1 MSVHVRTFTDADPT
15 DALVIVALPS
25 TGAASPIAGQYLI
38 NALEM
43 PLVGD
48 LAGEAFAGLIHVEG
62 GRPTHPVRIHG
73 GDVACEVD
81 GPCRRVFVVSTEI
94 PIAPEG
100 MAVVAQ
106 AIRSWAADARLLLVL
121 DAVVRDEGDDTPDV
135 WRVATDAEAEKR
147 VAGSGAEPLKKA
159 LIGGMTAFLLA
170 EGSAA
175 ALVVEARKDHPDGRA
190 AAALVTALDP
200 LIPQIKVD
208 AEPLL
213 KDAMDLEEQV
223 KAAAEEA
230 QKQAPKRIPH
240 SFI

>member
-1 MSVHVRTFTDADPT
+1 MYKR
-15 DALVIVALPS
+15 
-25 TGAASPIAGQYLI
+25 Q
-38 NALEM
+38 
-43 PLVGD
+43 
-48 LAGEAFAGLIHVEG
+48 
-62 GRPTHPVRIHG
+62 
-73 GDVACEVD
+73 
-81 GPCRRVFVVSTEI
+81 
-94 PIAPEG
+94 
-100 MAVVAQ
+100 AQ